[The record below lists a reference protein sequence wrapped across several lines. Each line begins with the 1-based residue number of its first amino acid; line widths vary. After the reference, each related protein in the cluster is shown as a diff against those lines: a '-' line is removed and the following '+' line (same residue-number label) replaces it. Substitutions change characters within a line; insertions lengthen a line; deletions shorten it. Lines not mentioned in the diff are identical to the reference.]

1 MLHLF
6 KKVYLASDSVID
18 VNFDRVVISARYGI
32 KMLDALQKVSG
43 GKLISYG
50 TTYEEVV
57 GDIGFAD
64 FISIL
69 DAHHI
74 QTDKKVIIYA
84 DDAAFSKIAAAWYKS
99 IFSNISSSDAW
110 GIVSYYID
118 KQNAMRNW
126 RTTTSATNEQ
136 LFQHVTK
143 QRFETDFAACDSH
156 DLQHNNH
163 ISFEL
168 LLADYLHGSAAY
180 KDQLKVAAQTLLQ
193 RSIKEL
199 AIEVKHSY
207 VKNKHRS
214 TFPADVKDEQF
225 FTQSSLY
232 TGASIGSVSNLSTN
246 VDIANA
252 TDADVAKF
260 KTLAKSVFQNWDHFK
275 VSAAIIKFV
284 DFIDIARKNNL
295 SDADL
300 NAIIQFE
307 KASMGTV
314 RLFSSAD
321 EEKINI
327 YFLEHVLNLDS
338 GAPTNYELK

>member
-6 KKVYLASDSVID
+6 KKVYLASDSIID

-64 FISIL
+64 FIDTL

-74 QTDKKVIIYA
+74 QSGKKVIIYA
-84 DDAAFSKIAAAWYKS
+84 DDAAFSKIAATWYKS
-99 IFSNISSSDAW
+99 IFSSITSSDAW
-110 GIVSYYID
+110 SIVSQYID

-136 LFQHVTK
+136 LFQHVTE
-143 QRFETDFAACDSH
+143 QQFEVDFATCDSH
-156 DLQHNNH
+156 DLQLNNH

-168 LLADYLHGSAAY
+168 LLADYLHGTAAY
-180 KDQLKVAAQTLLQ
+180 KDQLKAAVQTLLQ

-207 VKNKHRS
+207 VKNKHR
-214 TFPADVKDEQF
+214 TAFPTDAKDEQF

-232 TGASIGSVSNLSTN
+232 TDASIGSVSSLSTN

-252 TDADVAKF
+252 TDDDAAKF
-260 KTLAKSVFQNWDHFK
+260 KVLAKSLFQNWDQFK
-275 VSAAIIKFV
+275 ATAAIIKFI
-284 DFIDIARKNNL
+284 DFIDAARKDSL

-300 NAIIQFE
+300 AAIIQFE
-307 KASMGTV
+307 KTSTGTV

-338 GAPTNYELK
+338 WTATNYDLK